1 MSRVV
6 YSTDSGRMCPECQQ
20 PEAKCRCKAVEAVS
34 LTDGVVRV
42 RLDRKRKGAGV
53 SQIEG
58 LGIAGAELKKLAKE
72 LKAKCATGGAIKD
85 GVVEIQGDH
94 RERLKQLLEAKGYA
108 VKLAGG

>member
-6 YSTDSGRMCPECQQ
+6 YSTDAGRMCPNCQQ
-20 PEAKCRCKAVEAVS
+20 PEKQCQCREPEKVS
-34 LTDGVVRV
+34 LTDGVVRL

-94 RERLKQLLEAKGYA
+94 RQRLKELLEAKGYQ

>member
-1 MSRVV
+1 MPRVV
-6 YSTDSGRMCPECQQ
+6 YSTDSGRMCPNCQY
-20 PEAKCRCKAVEAVS
+20 PTAKCQCEPVEAVS
-34 LTDGVVRV
+34 LTDGIVRL

-94 RERLKQLLEAKGYA
+94 RERLKQLLEAKGYT